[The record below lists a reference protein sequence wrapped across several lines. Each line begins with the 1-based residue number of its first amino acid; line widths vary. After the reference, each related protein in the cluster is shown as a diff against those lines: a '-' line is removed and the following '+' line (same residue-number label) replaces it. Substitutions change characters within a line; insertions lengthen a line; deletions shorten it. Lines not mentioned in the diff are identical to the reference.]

1 MRKFRVHLNG
11 RTYEVAVEEIDE
23 TGKAVHPSETSFRT
37 VPLTTIPGASKGDEI
52 ITAPMPGKI
61 LSLYVEEGQKVV
73 EGDLILSMEAMKMQ
87 SDIFCGRA
95 GMVKKI
101 AVQEGGSVNT
111 GDVIAI
117 IG

>member
-11 RTYEVAVEEIDE
+11 KTYEVAVEEIDG
-23 TGKAVHPSETSFRT
+23 TGRAVHPPETAFRP
-37 VPLTTIPGASKGDEI
+37 VPLTAVHGAEKGDEI

-61 LSLYVEEGQKVV
+61 LSLHVEEGQKVV

-101 AVQEGGSVNT
+101 AVQEGDAVNA
-111 GDVIAI
+111 GDMIAVI
-117 IG
+117 G